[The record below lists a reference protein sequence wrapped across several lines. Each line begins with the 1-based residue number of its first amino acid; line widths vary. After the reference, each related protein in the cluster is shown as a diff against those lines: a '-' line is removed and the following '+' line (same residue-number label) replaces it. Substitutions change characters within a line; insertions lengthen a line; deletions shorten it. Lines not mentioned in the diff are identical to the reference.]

1 MLKTTPKL
9 QLTNISQTYRETGR
23 KLQALENLNL
33 TVEAG
38 QFVTIIGPSGC
49 GKSTLLQCITGL
61 QQPDEG
67 TIAIDGQVATRR
79 LGKVAY
85 MPQEHALLPWRT
97 ILDNVVIGP
106 EIRGTGRHQAR
117 QRALELMPL
126 FGLEGFA
133 NSYPSQ
139 LSGGMKQRAAFL
151 RTFLIGQDI
160 VLLDEPFGALDAQ
173 TRRELHEWLLEIWQH
188 FDYTIIFVTH
198 DVEEAIYLSDKVVV
212 LSQRPG
218 TVMKE
223 VNIPFARP
231 RQTTLAR
238 FSPEMIDLERE
249 LFAALQ
255 GHSLA

>member
-1 MLKTTPKL
+1 MSKTNAKL
-9 QLTNISQTYRETGR
+9 QITNISQSYRETGR

-61 QQPDEG
+61 QQSDTG
-67 TIAIDGQVATRR
+67 TIAIDGQITSRR
-79 LGKVAY
+79 LGRVAY

-106 EIRGTGRHQAR
+106 EIRGTGRRQAR

-133 NSYPSQ
+133 NAYPSQ
-139 LSGGMKQRAAFL
+139 LSGGMRQRAAFL

-188 FDYTIIFVTH
+188 FDYTILFVTH

-218 TVMKE
+218 TVIKE
-223 VNIPFARP
+223 VDIPFARP
-231 RQTTLAR
+231 RQATLAR